1 MGEGDSTSVILE
13 VYRPEGLGGDNV
25 ESKQTQQRDEVHGH
39 RFSTVL
45 RHTSAAGRRGPR
57 TSRSTASATRRRL
70 LTRQRLYENRG
81 AELLCHPIEV
91 WII

>member
-57 TSRSTASATRRRL
+57 TSRSTASATTATAVSKPMQYSVTERS
-70 LTRQRLYENRG
+70 
-81 AELLCHPIEV
+81 
-91 WII
+91 